1 MSNLEKE
8 HVASNGIQDLLF
20 YQCLPF
26 LLLLI
31 HWLCLILCGS
41 ETLDGLS
48 VISRL
53 EDGKKSFPSFYRGF
67 PPLISINLMILKFS
81 HVFLYIST
89 KIANSVYGHYIFVK

>member
-67 PPLISINLMILKFS
+67 PPLDFHKPYDFKILTC
-81 HVFLYIST
+81 FLVHLYENRKLCLWSL
-89 KIANSVYGHYIFVK
+89 HLC